1 MKQGKIKTAYEITE
15 SLSDSNLSDS
25 VLWALYKTRKAL
37 FPHYDFQLSRQRE
50 IFKKYEGQV
59 DGSQLHFKDAET
71 AQKFADEANAL
82 GDMEVE
88 LENYTKPVISL
99 KDFPGITIHQIE
111 ALEDFIEFT
120 Q

>member
-1 MKQGKIKTAYEITE
+1 
-15 SLSDSNLSDS
+15 
-25 VLWALYKTRKAL
+25 
-37 FPHYDFQLSRQRE
+37 
-50 IFKKYEGQV
+50 
-59 DGSQLHFKDAET
+59 
-71 AQKFADEANAL
+71 
-82 GDMEVE
+82 MEVE